1 MRKLAV
7 ERITTEGQRQ
17 LAALEVPDTYIANRS
32 PVTTTQIARVR
43 RFGAAPDEP
52 TKRALAKWFNIDCE
66 AWDAP
71 PVLE

>member
-7 ERITTEGQRQ
+7 GQIANEGQRQ

-32 PVTTTQIARVR
+32 PVTTTQIARLR
-43 RFGAAPDEP
+43 RFGAKPDEP
-52 TKRALAKWFNIDCE
+52 TKRALAKWFGIDLE
-66 AWDAP
+66 AWSTP